1 MPNGATSIGLNPVPA
16 EAGAHRVSL
25 PTDNIRRQ
33 CATVVKEAKQNIH
46 LTVRSRSLH
55 QPDETKQL
63 LQTKISTVEIK
74 VGSTHSN
81 HSVVVC

>member
-33 CATVVKEAKQNIH
+33 CATVVKEAKQNRYI
-46 LTVRSRSLH
+46 
-55 QPDETKQL
+55 
-63 LQTKISTVEIK
+63 
-74 VGSTHSN
+74 
-81 HSVVVC
+81 